1 MLGVA
6 PELIAANGAVSEPV
20 ARAMAEG
27 AKDRLGASIGVG
39 ITGIAGPGGATPGK
53 PVGTVD
59 LAVAGP
65 WPTVTRRSQF
75 IGDREEIRQRASQ
88 AALDMIRRQL

>member
-1 MLGVA
+1 
-6 PELIAANGAVSEPV
+6 VSEPV

-27 AKDRLGASIGVG
+27 ARDRLGASIGVG

-59 LAVAGP
+59 LAIAGP
-65 WPTVTRRSQF
+65 WPTEVKRSQF
-75 IGDREEIRQRASQ
+75 IGDREEVRYRASQ
-88 AALDMIRRQL
+88 AALDMIRRQF